1 MMIQYETSKYQS
13 TPYEIKQ
20 KIHTDRPSV
29 SLVVDTS
36 FTYQTILG
44 FGGAFTEAAGHT
56 FSKLSKPHQ
65 DKIIKAYFDPVE
77 GLGYTLGRVSI
88 HSSDFGLG
96 NYTYI
101 DEGDETLSSFDI
113 ARDHKYVLPF
123 IDQAEKAAGQKI
135 KLLASPWS
143 PPAWMKT
150 NNEMNNGGKLKDKY
164 RALWAKYFVKFIDA
178 YTALDKH
185 IFAVTVQNEPA
196 AKQIWDSCLYT
207 KEEERDFVKYYL
219 GPTLKKAHPDVNIII
234 WDHNRDIIVERADAV
249 LSDPE
254 AREYVW
260 GTGLH
265 WYVSEAFEHVGQ
277 VHDLHPDKHILFT
290 EGCIEGGVHLGAWHT
305 GERYARNMIGD
316 FNHHC
321 EGYIDWNLVLN
332 EIGGPNHVGNYCDA
346 PIIGDTV
353 KDELHFNSSYYYIG
367 HFSKFVKPGARR
379 IRHTIKDDTTLKTV
393 SFKNTDDSIITIV
406 LNESNEKMALQLVID
421 QTDTTYE
428 LAPRSIST
436 FVKRSD

>member
-1 MMIQYETSKYQS
+1 MIQYETSKYQS
-13 TPYEIKQ
+13 TPYEMKE
-20 KIHTDRPSV
+20 KIHTDHPSV

-56 FSKLSKPHQ
+56 FSRLSKSHQ
-65 DKIIKAYFDPVE
+65 EKIIKAYFDPEE

-113 ARDHKYVLPF
+113 SRDHNYVLPF

-143 PPAWMKT
+143 PPAWMKR

-178 YTALDKH
+178 YTALGKH

-207 KEEERDFVKYYL
+207 KEEERDFVKHYL
-219 GPTLKKAHPDVNIII
+219 GPTLKKAYPDVKIII

-353 KDELHFNSSYYYIG
+353 NDELHFNSSYYYIG
-367 HFSKFVKPGARR
+367 HFSKFVKPGAKR
-379 IRHTIKDDTTLKTV
+379 IRHTIKSDTTLKTV

-406 LNESNEKMALQLVID
+406 LNESNEKMALRLVID

-428 LAPRSIST
+428 IAPRSIST